1 MKPLIKNIHTL
12 TMGLLIMVV
21 WVALWF
27 IIDLYISNLYKQYGI
42 MIPYLYLITA
52 TILLYYLSGNNLNW
66 IASYGV

>member
-1 MKPLIKNIHTL
+1 MKSLIKNIHTL

-27 IIDLYISNLYKQYGI
+27 IIDLYISTLYKQYGI
-42 MIPYLYLITA
+42 VIPYLYLITA